1 MKIKTHDLRS
11 KRNQPGDD
19 SNGTGK
25 SEEKPAS
32 DALEEAVKMSPP
44 EKENMTPKEQPKPKR
59 KSPQPRRRKTTPTRE
74 SPSVRQSK
82 DSGESRPVQDRSAYS
97 HSQGRTDERHD
108 PDFFSEKEMQ
118 SRRTPLLKRNAPV
131 IGITAGYQYNP
142 DTLPQTKEYYYVY
155 EAYIRVIHEA
165 GGVPI
170 IIPTGLEARFS
181 NKVMTVLDGLL
192 LAGGIDVDPYRYGD
206 SPHMNL
212 GRVDPKRD
220 RTEIDLFNLA
230 FNLNLPI
237 LGICRGI
244 QLINVA
250 LDGTLYQDI
259 PNQVRMAMDHFPKFP
274 AHEPV
279 HRIYVEENSQLKKIL
294 GESNLRVNSTHHQ
307 GIKLLGKGM
316 EISAK
321 APDGIIEAIE
331 HPTKKWVIGV
341 QWHPELMWPL
351 DKIMAKL
358 FVAFVEACK
367 A

>member
-19 SNGTGK
+19 SNGTSKG
-25 SEEKPAS
+25 EEKPVS
-32 DALEEAVKMSPP
+32 ETREEEVEKNPP
-44 EKENMTPKEQPKPKR
+44 EKENMTPKEPPKPKR
-59 KSPQPRRRKTTPTRE
+59 KSPQSRRTRTTPARG
-74 SPSVRQSK
+74 SSARQQK
-82 DSGESRPVQDRSAYS
+82 DSGESRKPQEQSVRAHSAI
-97 HSQGRTDERHD
+97 RTDERRD
-108 PDFFSEKEMQ
+108 PDPPFSDKEMQ
-118 SRRTPLLKRNAPV
+118 SRRTPSLRRNAPV
-131 IGITAGYQYNP
+131 IGITAGYQYCP
-142 DTLPQTKEYYYVY
+142 DVAPQTEEYFYVY
-155 EAYIRVIHEA
+155 EPYIRAIHDA

-170 IIPTGLEARFS
+170 IIPTGLESRFS

-192 LAGGIDVDPYRYGD
+192 LAGGIDVDPSRYND
-206 SPHMNL
+206 HPNMNL
-212 GRVDPKRD
+212 GKVDPKRD

-250 LDGTLYQDI
+250 LDGTLHQDL
-259 PNQVRMAMDHFPKFP
+259 PSLVRMAMDHFPKFP
-274 AHEPV
+274 PNEPV
-279 HRIYVEENSQLKKIL
+279 HRIYIEDKSQLRKIL
-294 GESNLRVNSTHHQ
+294 GESSLRVNSTHHQ

-331 HPTKKWVIGV
+331 HPTKRWVIGV

-351 DKIMAKL
+351 DKIMGKL
-358 FVAFVEACK
+358 FLAFVEACK